1 MARLPRLC
9 VPGWPHLVVQQ
20 GHNREPAFRDDTDR
34 TLFRR
39 LLQEAAAQHAVQV
52 HAYGLMDGEVRLLLT
67 PAAAEGLSGM
77 MQSIG
82 RRYVASFNRR
92 HGRSGALWDG
102 RFRGTVVEPQQH
114 LLKCMLFVEGL
125 VSGDTDP
132 AHAPWSSAAH
142 HLGLR
147 TETWITDPALFWSLG
162 NTPFDREVAYRLLAK
177 QALTEE
183 DLSRIA
189 TAVKTGWP
197 LGNEAFVSALAQ
209 NTLRRL
215 VPLARGRPRKPAPGR
230 S

>member
-1 MARLPRLC
+1 MARLTRLC

-39 LLQEAAAQHAVQV
+39 LLQEAAAHHGVQV

-77 MQSIG
+77 MQAIG

-142 HLGLR
+142 HLGVR
-147 TETWITDPALFWSLG
+147 TEAWVTDPALFWSLG
-162 NTPFDREVAYRLLAK
+162 NTPFDREAAYRLLAK
-177 QALTEE
+177 QALTETE
-183 DLSRIA
+183 LGRITA
-189 TAVKTGWP
+189 AVKTGWP
-197 LGNEAFVSALAQ
+197 LGNEAFVSGLAQ

-215 VPLARGRPRKPAPGR
+215 VPLARGRPRKPMPGT
-230 S
+230 